1 MYESPSTDWEDC
13 IEVGLVVPLFK
24 KEEWTNINNY
34 RGVCLLTMGSRILAK
49 VLANRL
55 RDWIEKIGVL
65 EENQQGFRR
74 GRSTADAAQIFIR
87 RNEEM
92 DNIKRNRVSL

>member
-24 KEEWTNINNY
+24 KGEWTNINNY

-87 RNEEM
+87 RNKEM